1 MAEFIFEI
9 KMFIYQLVNAHQ
21 LTTFWGRTF
30 MEDGMIM
37 GIMTMVFIVLP
48 TIIGITILIGLK
60 ILKGNKT
67 KVSPAA
73 DVDETKMIQ
82 EIYHSLSRMEERVN
96 TLETI
101 LLEKERKPGGNHEI
115 NHQ

>member
-9 KMFIYQLVNAHQ
+9 RMFIYQLINTDHLSNFQ
-21 LTTFWGRTF
+21 GRTY
-30 MEDGMIM
+30 MEDEMIM
-37 GIMTMVFIVLP
+37 GVIGMVFIVFP
-48 TIIGITILIGLK
+48 VIIGGVILIAIK
-60 ILKGNKT
+60 ILKDKKT
-67 KVSPAA
+67 KISPAT

-101 LLEKERKPGGNHEI
+101 LLEKEGKTGGKHESF
-115 NHQ
+115 HQ

>member
-1 MAEFIFEI
+1 
-9 KMFIYQLVNAHQ
+9 
-21 LTTFWGRTF
+21 
-30 MEDGMIM
+30 MIM
-37 GIMTMVFIVLP
+37 GIMAMVFIVLP
-48 TIIGITILIGLK
+48 TIVGVIILVGLK

-67 KVSPAA
+67 KDSPET

-101 LLEKERKPGGNHEI
+101 LLDKEEKPGANHETS
-115 NHQ
+115 H